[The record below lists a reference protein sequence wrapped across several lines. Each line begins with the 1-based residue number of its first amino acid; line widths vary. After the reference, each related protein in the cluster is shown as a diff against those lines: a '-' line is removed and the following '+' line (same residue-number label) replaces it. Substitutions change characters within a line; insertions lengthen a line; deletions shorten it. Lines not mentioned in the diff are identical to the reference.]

1 MHARKKQNGGCPRAR
16 WWAALGY
23 IRPSTVEEIEKGL
36 HWGCLGLF
44 LWRLGIGCW
53 GGENQRC
60 GGSCT
65 FYPQGSLSFYSHGAP
80 RETVFP
86 SKHIIPPG
94 FPGMQHQL
102 LGDWGEEGHRAWPGQ
117 DLHEA
122 GPSEVSS
129 PQRKG
134 FVMALCL
141 TNRAADSPLPFVIR
155 SCGRPPPRISPSSL
169 LCTHTCSH
177 TALLPLSPKI
187 SSHLSLCSLII
198 PRLNQEEAEG
208 HVLSGN
214 RRLFWKVVCATGIV
228 RLPPSAIKI
237 PNLLLRES

>member
-1 MHARKKQNGGCPRAR
+1 MEKIKGVEVHAPFTLRDP
-16 WWAALGY
+16 
-23 IRPSTVEEIEKGL
+23 
-36 HWGCLGLF
+36 
-44 LWRLGIGCW
+44 
-53 GGENQRC
+53 
-60 GGSCT
+60 
-65 FYPQGSLSFYSHGAP
+65 
-80 RETVFP
+80 FP
-86 SKHIIPPG
+86 SIHTELPG
-94 FPGMQHQL
+94 RQCFHPNTSSPRDF
-102 LGDWGEEGHRAWPGQ
+102 LGCSISFWETGERRVTERWPGQ

-134 FVMALCL
+134 FVTALCL

>member
-1 MHARKKQNGGCPRAR
+1 MWGFMH
-16 WWAALGY
+16 LL
-23 IRPSTVEEIEKGL
+23 PSGIPFL
-36 HWGCLGLF
+36 LF
-44 LWRLGIGCW
+44 TR
-53 GGENQRC
+53 
-60 GGSCT
+60 SS
-65 FYPQGSLSFYSHGAP
+65 QGDGVSIQTH
-80 RETVFP
+80 
-86 SKHIIPPG
+86 HPPG
-94 FPGMQHQL
+94 FPAMQHQL
-102 LGDWGEEGHRAWPGQ
+102 GAWGEEGHRAWPGQ

-134 FVMALCL
+134 FVTALCL

-155 SCGRPPPRISPSSL
+155 SCGQPPPRISPSSL

-177 TALLPLSPKI
+177 IALLPLSRKI

-198 PRLNQEEAEG
+198 PRLDQEEAEG

-228 RLPPSAIKI
+228 RLPPLAIKI